1 MVLHPVAI
9 DRKAL
14 TGQGFDLGDDV
25 DGLGGFTLE
34 SADGSIVLDFRFDS
48 RLEDAWKSNL
58 GAVNEAMFG
67 N

>member
-1 MVLHPVAI
+1 VHPVSI

-34 SADGSIVLDFRFDS
+34 STDGSIVLDFRFDS

-58 GAVNEAMFG
+58 GSVNEAMFG